1 MKKLFTQ
8 VVEHCGMCPGAY
20 LKYHS
25 VVGPNP
31 LYCKLTG
38 TEVNSYGIHE
48 SCPLFDYEEP
58 DGFVEGERQ
67 F

>member
-1 MKKLFTQ
+1 
-8 VVEHCGMCPGAY
+8 MCPGAY

-25 VVGPNP
+25 VVGPKP
-31 LYCKLTG
+31 LYCKLTD

-58 DGFVEGERQ
+58 DGFVEGERK